1 MKGSQED
8 IVDATLCRSMLWR
21 HVRVLK
27 LTHNMRIIQ
36 SVNNAMEWDFIEWV
50 LAVGNGSIDS
60 IVIPQRMLLHERS
73 LQSLIQ
79 WVYGDLRHVSD
90 FAMFFK
96 DRAILSPKN
105 GDVDEVNSIALNV
118 MMGQEREYL
127 SVDSASSPSNLHDNI
142 LYTTEYY
149 LNLGGGYPPQ
159 RLVLKEN
166 APIILLRNL
175 DP

>member
-1 MKGSQED
+1 MPLD
-8 IVDATLCRSMLWR
+8 MLWR

-27 LTHNMRIIQ
+27 LTRNMRIIQ
-36 SVNNAMEWDFIEWV
+36 SVNNAMEREFSEWV
-50 LAVGNGSIDS
+50 LAIGNGSIDS

-105 GDVDEVNSIALNV
+105 EDVDEVNSIALNV
-118 MMGQEREYL
+118 MMGQERE
-127 SVDSASSPSNLHDNI
+127 S
-142 LYTTEYY
+142 T
-149 LNLGGGYPPQ
+149 
-159 RLVLKEN
+159 
-166 APIILLRNL
+166 
-175 DP
+175 